1 MSRSAYTLML
11 DDLYIADLERLAGEL
26 GATPSEIV
34 PMLTGKLSHRDVRSG
49 IVVVRSR
56 ADRGIMMA
64 SQGLASVR

>member
-1 MSRSAYTLML
+1 ML

-49 IVVVRSR
+49 IVVATAEGYERPITGGSR
-56 ADRGIMMA
+56 DYDG
-64 SQGLASVR
+64 